1 MSLEEFTPVES
12 SEWWAQSVEI
22 SEKFKES
29 VKRAGS
35 GIKRTQKDEKKA
47 KKNDLLLA
55 GFLVKIII
63 DKKFDY
69 VLEPLFDALHNGFS
83 SNLLLWILS
92 LTHEEVSQKIREFS
106 EKPYTKYSF
115 QYQESFEF
123 NDSTVDPEV
132 KTRINYWV
140 EDIVDI
146 LSYEYSSLKVVELQ
160 ELFLKEYDSLVLF
173 TKKVFIFFLHSSN
186 IKITESQAKWITEFI
201 LSEVEKSI
209 KTLKI
214 DDV

>member
-29 VKRAGS
+29 VKRASS

-63 DKKFDY
+63 DKKYDY
-69 VLEPLFDALHNGFS
+69 VLEPLFAALHKWFS
-83 SNLLLWILS
+83 SNLLLGILS
-92 LTHEEVSQKIREFS
+92 ITHEEISKKIRDFSQK
-106 EKPYTKYSF
+106 P
-115 QYQESFEF
+115 YQEYTFSYEETFEF
-123 NDSTVDPEV
+123 DDSNIDPNV
-132 KTRINYWV
+132 RTRINYWV

-160 ELFLKEYDSLVLF
+160 ELFLKEYDSLLLY
-173 TKKVFIFFLHSSN
+173 TEKVFIFFLHSSN

-201 LSEVEKSI
+201 LSEVQKSI

-214 DDV
+214 EDV

>member
-29 VKRAGS
+29 VKRASS

-63 DKKFDY
+63 DKKYDY
-69 VLEPLFDALHNGFS
+69 VLEPLFAALHKWFS
-83 SNLLLWILS
+83 SNLLLGILS
-92 LTHEEVSQKIREFS
+92 ITHEEISKKIRDFSQKPYQEYTFS
-106 EKPYTKYSF
+106 YE
-115 QYQESFEF
+115 ESFEF
-123 NDSTVDPEV
+123 DDTNIDPNV
-132 KTRINYWV
+132 RTRINYWV

-160 ELFLKEYDSLVLF
+160 ELFLKEYDSLLLY
-173 TKKVFIFFLHSSN
+173 TEKVFIFFLHSSN

-201 LSEVEKSI
+201 LSEVQKSI

-214 DDV
+214 EDV

>member
-29 VKRAGS
+29 VKRASS

-63 DKKFDY
+63 DKKYDY
-69 VLEPLFDALHNGFS
+69 VLEPLFTALHKWFS
-83 SNLLLWILS
+83 SNLLLGILS
-92 LTHEEVSQKIREFS
+92 ITHEEISKKIRNFSQK
-106 EKPYTKYSF
+106 P
-115 QYQESFEF
+115 YQEYTFSYEETFKF
-123 NDSTVDPEV
+123 DDSNIDPNV
-132 KTRINYWV
+132 RTRINYWV

-160 ELFLKEYDSLVLF
+160 ELFLKEYDSLLLY
-173 TKKVFIFFLHSSN
+173 TEKVFIFFLHSSN

-201 LSEVEKSI
+201 LSEVQKSI

-214 DDV
+214 EDV